1 MIRVPAPALDAGE
14 ALRRLTRGERPFL
27 LDGGCDADGLGG
39 VSWAGCD
46 PDDGIVWSRGDAGD
60 PLALVGAAQR
70 RWNAGPIDEFWPFAV
85 GWMSYDAGAEA
96 LVRACGRPG
105 LRAVDELGVP
115 DVDFARYRAV
125 WRRDNRTGKCHVLA
139 LDSAAASALLDR
151 LARTA
156 PPLPSPSLGPPRWAT
171 SDEEYKRRVARVLD
185 YLRAGDC
192 YQVNLSHRLHATLGE
207 HDALPLYLRLR
218 ALAPAPLGGYL
229 ATPGVTIVCN
239 SPESF
244 LRVRPGTIETRPIKG
259 TRRRG
264 AGADDEARR
273 ADDERLAAELRAAGK
288 DAAEHLM
295 IVDLL
300 RNDLGRVALTG
311 SVQVEGFERL
321 VTLPTVH
328 HLVSTVKAR
337 TPLDLPLEAI
347 LRATLPGGS
356 ITGAPKLRAVEIIDE
371 LEGTTRGPYCGAFGW
386 LGAAGSAELALA
398 IRTAVVRG
406 GELCLGVGGGIVA
419 DSDPDDELAETRV
432 KAEAFLRAL
441 G

>member
-27 LDGGCDADGLGG
+27 LDGGVDADGLGG

-70 RWNAGPIDEFWPFAV
+70 RWHAGPVDEFWPFAV
-85 GWMSYDAGAEA
+85 GYVSYDAGADA
-96 LVRACGRPG
+96 LVRACGRAPLG
-105 LRAVDELGVP
+105 AVDTLGVP

-125 WRRDNRTGKCHVLA
+125 WRRDNATGRCEVLA
-139 LDSAAASALLDR
+139 LDGAAASALLDR
-151 LARTA
+151 LSRTP
-156 PPLPSPSLGPPRWAT
+156 PPLATPSLGALRWPT
-171 SDEEYKRRVARVLD
+171 SDDEYKRRVRRVLE

-192 YQVNLSHRLHATLGE
+192 YQVNLSHRLEASLGE
-207 HDALPLYLRLR
+207 YDALPLYLRLR
-218 ALAPAPLGGYL
+218 ALAPAPLGAYL
-229 ATPGVTIVCN
+229 ATGAATILCN
-239 SPESF
+239 SPEQF
-244 LRVRPGTIETRPIKG
+244 LRVRPGSVETRPIKG

-264 AGADDEARR
+264 ATPDEDA
-273 ADDERLAAELRAAGK
+273 RLADELRRSTK

-300 RNDLGRVALTG
+300 RNDLGRVATTG
-311 SVQVEGFERL
+311 SVAVDGFARL

-328 HLVSTVKAR
+328 HLVSTVRAR
-337 TPLDLPLEAI
+337 TRLGLPLEEI

-371 LEGTTRGPYCGAFGW
+371 LEGTTRGPYCGAIGW
-386 LGAAGSAELALA
+386 LGAAGTAELALG
-398 IRTAVVRG
+398 IRTAVVCG
-406 GELCLGVGGGIVA
+406 GSLTLGVGGGIVA

-432 KAEAFLRAL
+432 KAEAFVRAMT
-441 G
+441 

>member
-46 PDDGIVWSRGDAGD
+46 PDDGLVWSRGDAGD

-70 RWNAGPIDEFWPFAV
+70 RWNAGPVDEAWPFAV
-85 GWMSYDAGAEA
+85 GWVSYDAGAEA
-96 LVRACGRPG
+96 LVRACGRAP

-125 WRRDNRTGKCHVLA
+125 WRRDNRTGKCQVLA
-139 LDSAAASALLDR
+139 LDGAAASSLLDR
-151 LARTA
+151 LGRTP
-156 PPLPSPSLGPPRWAT
+156 PPLATPVLGAPRWPT
-171 SDEEYKRRVARVLD
+171 SDDEYRRRVGRVLE

-207 HDALPLYLRLR
+207 YDALPLYLRLR

-229 ATPGVTIVCN
+229 ATARATILCN

-244 LRVRPGTIETRPIKG
+244 LRVRPGSVETRPIKG

-264 AGADDEARR
+264 ANAEEDAR
-273 ADDERLAAELRAAGK
+273 LLAELRASAK

-300 RNDLGRVALTG
+300 RNDLGRVATTG
-311 SVQVEGFERL
+311 SVAVDGFGRV

-386 LGAAGSAELALA
+386 LGPGGAAELALA

>member
-1 MIRVPAPALDAGE
+1 MIRVAAPALEPGE

-27 LDGGCDADGLGG
+27 LDGGCDADGLG
-39 VSWAGCD
+39 VVTWAGCD
-46 PDDGIVWSRGDAGD
+46 PDDGVVWSRGDAGD

-85 GWMSYDAGAEA
+85 GWLSYDAGADA
-96 LVRACGRPG
+96 LVRACGRPP

-125 WRRDNRTGKCHVLA
+125 WRRDNATGKCHVLA
-139 LDSAAASALLDR
+139 LDGAAASALLDR
-151 LARTA
+151 LSRTP
-156 PPLPSPSLGPPRWAT
+156 PPLPSPALGAPRWPT
-171 SDEEYKRRVARVLD
+171 SDEEYKRRVGRVLE
-185 YLRAGDC
+185 YLGAGDC

-218 ALAPAPLGGYL
+218 ALAPAPLGAYL
-229 ATPGVTIVCN
+229 ATRGVTILGN

-244 LRVRPGTIETRPIKG
+244 LRVRPGSLETRPIKG

-264 AGADDEARR
+264 ADADDDA
-273 ADDERLAAELRAAGK
+273 RLAAELRGAPK

-300 RNDLGRVALTG
+300 RNDLGRVAVTG
-311 SVQVEGFERL
+311 SVRVEGFARL

-328 HLVSTVKAR
+328 HLVSTVKAK

-371 LEGTTRGPYCGAFGW
+371 LEGTTRGPYCGALGW

-419 DSDPDDELAETRV
+419 DSDPDEELAETRV